1 MSTDRCKHG
10 VEMSSI
16 CDQCGDERA
25 EQGECSLAQ
34 APGSAFRPKNMAMT
48 DEQIRARL
56 NAIRKTSDS
65 LHGGGYS
72 YESGAPSEAC
82 WDIRF
87 LLAHV
92 DGLYARVEDLAAR
105 ITPNQQVSDANENNH

>member
-1 MSTDRCKHG
+1 MNTCPRCG
-10 VEMSSI
+10 CEM
-16 CDQCGDERA
+16 DEMQSACPGCLA
-25 EQGECSLAQ
+25 EPPLAR
-34 APGSAFRPKNMAMT
+34 PLGSAFRPKNMAMT

-56 NAIRKTSDS
+56 NAIRKTADS

-72 YESGAPSEAC
+72 YDSGAPSEAC
-82 WDIRF
+82 WDVRF

-105 ITPNQQVSDANENNH
+105 ITPNTASPATRWKPA